1 MAFSQRY
8 LLFVALIDNGG
19 IIKNCVFCIYLATR
33 KQWQELDLE
42 KQANIVGN
50 IRETLNGLV
59 GQRLSIRANMGRSK
73 VIESEGILMQVHPQL
88 FIVEVERRRGRN
100 TRQSYQYVDI
110 LTGTVELSRNGE
122 PVFAGFIEDDSS
134 EEPQAP
140 QASLDF

>member
-1 MAFSQRY
+1 M
-8 LLFVALIDNGG
+8 
-19 IIKNCVFCIYLATR
+19 
-33 KQWQELDLE
+33 DLE

-88 FIVEVERRRGRN
+88 FIVEVERRRGRK

-122 PVFAGFIEDDSS
+122 PVFGGFIEDDSP